1 MRALNDR
8 ARYTPRVVL
17 SVVYVL
23 FGFCSRGGRASM
35 SMMSVLSE
43 MRKLESFAKHRR
55 RTEYLNYSLLTA
67 SATLLLTSQKKS
79 FSNKPLSQKI
89 INHFRKKKK

>member
-1 MRALNDR
+1 MTVHGTHLVSSSLLC
-8 ARYTPRVVL
+8 T
-17 SVVYVL
+17 
-23 FGFCSRGGRASM
+23 FCLAFAARGGRASM

-79 FSNKPLSQKI
+79 N
-89 INHFRKKKK
+89 